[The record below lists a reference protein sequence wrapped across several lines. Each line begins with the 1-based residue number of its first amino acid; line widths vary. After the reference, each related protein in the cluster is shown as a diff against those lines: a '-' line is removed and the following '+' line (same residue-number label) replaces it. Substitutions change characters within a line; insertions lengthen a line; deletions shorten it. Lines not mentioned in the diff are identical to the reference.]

1 MNPQSDPLDWSLLF
15 RAFNDASE
23 WVLDVAAH
31 TARNYPDE
39 VATVERVRKFM
50 RARNAGRPAHLR
62 FDDLLFTFALV
73 LAAIERDL
81 GPLTKRPPTF
91 TREASWH
98 RRSPSLHGSVR
109 SSRSK
114 SARRIVV
121 TSSKFPTGTKTS
133 FVGPAPTQTT

>member
-1 MNPQSDPLDWSLLF
+1 MNPLPDPFDWSLLF
-15 RAFNDASE
+15 RAFNDALE

-39 VATVERVRKFM
+39 VATVERVRTFT

-62 FDDLLFTFALV
+62 FDDLLFTFSLV

-91 TREASWH
+91 MPEASWH

-114 SARRIVV
+114 SARRIAA
-121 TSSKFPTGTKTS
+121 TSSKFPTGTKMS
-133 FVGPAPTQTT
+133 FVGPAPTSTT